1 MGTQEIGIVGAGS
14 WGTALAIL
22 LAQKGL
28 RVDQWVY
35 ETDLCQKMTE
45 SRENYQYLPGYRL
58 PDLIHLTSD
67 LKRTVSGKS
76 IILIVVPTH
85 VVRKVA
91 TDLTPYLSP
100 QCLVIN
106 ASKGIEND
114 SLCLIHQ
121 ILKQT
126 IHVPFTPVTLS
137 GPTFAREIAS
147 GVPSALV
154 AAGENMETA
163 ERVQE
168 FFTTPRLKIFTST
181 DIIGVEVGGS
191 LKNVIA
197 IAAGISDG
205 LGLGHNARAA
215 LITRGLVEI
224 TRIGTALGARP
235 ETFYGLSG
243 IGDLVL
249 TCTGDLS
256 RNRNVGLQLGQG
268 LTLDK
273 ITQGMSMVAEGI
285 LTVKS
290 AFNLKNKL
298 NIQASVIDETY
309 RILHEGKPPRQ
320 ALNDLM
326 QVSISSEFAG
336 VKGLE

>member
-1 MGTQEIGIVGAGS
+1 METQEIGIVGAGS

-22 LAQKGL
+22 LAQKGI

-35 ETDLCQKMTE
+35 EADLCQKMTA
-45 SRENYQYLPGYRL
+45 SRENSQYLPGHRL
-58 PDLIHLTSD
+58 PDLIHPTSD
-67 LKRTVSGKS
+67 LKKTVSGKS

-85 VVRKVA
+85 VMRKVA
-91 TDLTPYLSP
+91 TDLVPYLSP

-168 FFTTPRLKIFTST
+168 FFTTPRLKVFTST

-268 LTLDK
+268 LALDK

-298 NIQASVIDETY
+298 DIQASVIDETY